1 MKTLPIKFSAK
12 IWLYPGD
19 AAWHFITVPEDES
32 EMIKEM
38 YIWPRRGFGAIPV
51 NVTIGQT
58 KWKTSV
64 FPEKKGTYILPIK
77 KEVRLKEGLSS
88 GSSANITLEVLN

>member
-1 MKTLPIKFSAK
+1 MKTLPIKFNAK

-19 AAWHFITVPEDES
+19 AAWHFITVPKDES
-32 EMIKEM
+32 EVIKEM
-38 YIWPRRGFGAIPV
+38 YMWPRRGFGAIPV
-51 NVTIGQT
+51 NVIIGQT

-64 FPEKKGTYILPIK
+64 FPEKKGTYILPVK

-88 GSSANITLEVLN
+88 GRLVSITLEVLK